1 MSKTFQTRDR
11 ALSVILEDKTN
22 RDSQGTDTFLSSANS
37 FDHAPKILA
46 GIISLSPTTIGD
58 NNAHGAS
65 NKFAFRDD
73 YSHKLDHQIISKNS
87 VGKVSDTSGTL
98 SGAAGRIS

>member
-46 GIISLSPTTIGD
+46 GIISLSPTGD
-58 NNAHGAS
+58 NNAYGGS

-98 SGAAGRIS
+98 SGAAVRIS